1 MNINDD
7 LEIKKC
13 SKKDHYTE
21 TKFKLDF
28 KRLHETVD
36 TCFSEDFINI
46 IEKSCSNDVSSS
58 KLYFTYR
65 MHFVYS

>member
-46 IEKSCSNDVSSS
+46 IEKDV
-58 KLYFTYR
+58 LMQQLQTLD
-65 MHFVYS
+65 